1 MSAETSV
8 LFDAPGPKA
17 RVRHRIIAAVGVVLL
32 LVLAVFV
39 IKGLANPENDQL
51 TAAKWVPFL
60 ECVVVD
66 GLPDPGTDRHAAGSG
81 HQRGPLGDRSA
92 SLLGLGRLSQ
102 IALVRI
108 VCGIFVEFF
117 RAVPVLMMMLFA
129 YYFGLFA
136 LHISGSALPLFGVV
150 VGLTFYN
157 SCVIAE
163 LVRSGV
169 HSLPRGQREAGCA
182 IGLTSGQT
190 LTSVL
195 LPQAITAMLPS
206 IVSQLVVILKDSALG
221 YNIAYLE
228 LLRQGQNLAV
238 YEGNL
243 IPTLIV
249 LAVIYI
255 VMNCGPDPRRPGPGG
270 ETAQRQA
277 RHPPRPTERW
287 RQPRPGRRGR
297 AAGGSGRGRD
307 PLISCAKDGRDS
319 VRPTSRGSVRDLGRA
334 SEQGVEGGEQPL
346 HVAGVGV
353 GSQTG
358 ADGTVVTEPE
368 VP

>member
-17 RVRHRIIAAVGVVLL
+17 LVRHRIIAAVGVVLL
-32 LVLAVFV
+32 LILAFFV

-51 TAAKWVPFL
+51 TAAKWAPFL
-60 ECVVVD
+60 EWSSWKDYLIPGLIGTLQAAAISVVLSVI
-66 GLPDPGTDRHAAGSG
+66 AGV
-81 HQRGPLGDRSA
+81 
-92 SLLGLGRLSQ
+92 LLGLGRLSQ
-102 IALVRI
+102 IAIVRA

-117 RAVPVLMMMLFA
+117 RAVPVLMMMFFA
-129 YYFGLFA
+129 YYFGLFT
-136 LHISGSALPLFGVV
+136 LNISGSALPLFGAV

-169 HSLPRGQREAGCA
+169 HSLPRGQREAGYA

-190 LTSVL
+190 LTAVL

-206 IVSQLVVILKDSALG
+206 IVSQLVVILKDSALA

-238 YEGNL
+238 YKGNL

-255 VMNCGPDPRRPGPGG
+255 LINWALTRLARALEVRLRTGKRGIKPGP
-270 ETAQRQA
+270 
-277 RHPPRPTERW
+277 
-287 RQPRPGRRGR
+287 
-297 AAGGSGRGRD
+297 
-307 PLISCAKDGRDS
+307 
-319 VRPTSRGSVRDLGRA
+319 VN
-334 SEQGVEGGEQPL
+334 
-346 HVAGVGV
+346 AGVNPALAAEVDTPDEAPAGPV
-353 GSQTG
+353 GLR
-358 ADGTVVTEPE
+358 
-368 VP
+368 

>member
-1 MSAETSV
+1 MSADTSV

-17 RVRHRIIAAVGVVLL
+17 LVRHRIIAAIGVVLL
-32 LVLAVFV
+32 LVIAYFV

-51 TAAKWVPFL
+51 TAAKWVPFIEWSSWENYL
-60 ECVVVD
+60 IPGLIGTLQAAAISVVLSVI
-66 GLPDPGTDRHAAGSG
+66 AGV
-81 HQRGPLGDRSA
+81 
-92 SLLGLGRLSQ
+92 LLGLGRLSQ
-102 IALVRI
+102 IALLRA

-117 RAVPVLMMMLFA
+117 RAVPVLMMMFFA
-129 YYFGLFA
+129 YYFGLFT
-136 LHISGSALPLFGVV
+136 LHISGSALPLFGAV

-169 HSLPRGQREAGCA
+169 HSLPRGQREAGYA

-190 LTSVL
+190 LTAVL

-206 IVSQLVVILKDSALG
+206 IVSQLVVILKDSALA

-238 YEGNL
+238 YKGNL

-255 VMNCGPDPRRPGPGG
+255 FINWGLTRLARALEVRLRTGKRGIKPGP
-270 ETAQRQA
+270 
-277 RHPPRPTERW
+277 
-287 RQPRPGRRGR
+287 
-297 AAGGSGRGRD
+297 
-307 PLISCAKDGRDS
+307 IN
-319 VRPTSRGSVRDLGRA
+319 
-334 SEQGVEGGEQPL
+334 
-346 HVAGVGV
+346 AGVNPALAEMDTPDEAPAGPV
-353 GSQTG
+353 GLR
-358 ADGTVVTEPE
+358 
-368 VP
+368 